1 MGEPEQFIS
10 DTKLLHYAPGSG
22 GISQLPLWAKA
33 TPLLWSACT
42 FPLCG
47 LVGGWEEV
55 FVPKMSRLCPF
66 PISHFTL
73 DPKQRLHV
81 SQPVRGRSSP
91 SVTEEQHHGR
101 GGPLCYGPFGAG
113 VAVILQLSSPS
124 GQDGG
129 GAPRGFSG
137 VGKGLRV
144 PAASPVSDGVSST
157 QIVVNCCCFV

>member
-1 MGEPEQFIS
+1 MGEPGQFIS

-22 GISQLPLWAKA
+22 GIGQLPLWAKA

-66 PISHFTL
+66 PISHFTPTPDNWASHVPASEGKVL
-73 DPKQRLHV
+73 PQCYWEQR
-81 SQPVRGRSSP
+81 
-91 SVTEEQHHGR
+91 GR
-101 GGPLCYGPFGAG
+101 GGPLCHGPFGAG

-129 GAPRGFSG
+129 GAPWASLAWGQGSECLQPLPSRM
-137 VGKGLRV
+137 VCPALRLL
-144 PAASPVSDGVSST
+144 
-157 QIVVNCCCFV
+157 